1 MSPRN
6 VRNHTHKGSPTGLP
20 KQELSKDNRRAKVRE
35 AYTKTA
41 GNYRMLTQEKYP
53 FQQGANTLAS

>member
-20 KQELSKDNRRAKVRE
+20 KQELSKDNRHAKVRE

-41 GNYRMLTQEKYP
+41 GNYRMLTQEK
-53 FQQGANTLAS
+53 